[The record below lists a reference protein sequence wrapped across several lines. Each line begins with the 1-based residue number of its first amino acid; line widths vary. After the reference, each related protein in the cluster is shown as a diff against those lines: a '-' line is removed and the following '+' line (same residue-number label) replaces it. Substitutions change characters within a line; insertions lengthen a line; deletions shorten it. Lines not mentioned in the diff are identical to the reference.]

1 MNNFNIGLCFLN
13 IGEKYKQITYW
24 SRQNKISY
32 CNHHGYDFI
41 EDESVYNKDKPIP
54 WTKIPLLMKYI
65 NSYDYLVWVD
75 ADILIM
81 NKNIKI
87 EDFIKLYSD
96 RDIICGSDWRMI
108 NTGVMIIKC
117 SEFSKQFIPSI
128 ETNIYDP
135 TADKN
140 ERYLNWE
147 QGSFIN
153 LYDKNYM
160 NCVERILVTPPTD
173 MNSYWFNYFPGHFV
187 LHFAGVRGD
196 LLQYLIRD
204 YYPERLDSDSDESYN
219 GRMEWL
225 AGPVRQHLDNK
236 LKNEKE
242 NEIKHLYSYRAMLDQ
257 FKIYHYDIWKKIR
270 LGNNYDGGYVI
281 PDLPYSKLYSFGIS
295 NNMTFD
301 TNFVEKYKNSTAYL
315 FDPTI
320 NNLPSSYDY
329 DPSKIYFSKIGL
341 SSLNTETEI
350 NGMMCNVKTLN
361 DIVLN
366 ETENTMLLKI
376 DIEGDEF
383 DSLLNATDETL
394 NKFMCIVA
402 EFHWLRDE
410 DKKHKIECF
419 RKLNNLFYI
428 IHVHANNHSPI
439 TVKEDFYH
447 LPDVMEITF
456 IRKDLIDGEVV
467 LSKDKFPT
475 KLDFPN
481 HGMLSEIPLTFYPY
495 CKYYFSLTTIPS
507 RIDKLE
513 QVVNSL
519 IHQIIKPVKI
529 FIHIPKFYKRF
540 NCCIDESRMVDII
553 DSYKKKYNDMV
564 EFNIC
569 DNDYGPAT
577 KFIPMMKI
585 NNIDDDI
592 PIIVVDD
599 DITYDQNLSAVL
611 LKDSYR
617 YPNSCVTAFGITHS
631 AYLFDNAKWYCD
643 FNSQSLKPCGF
654 RDKYEGFIDAFEAFK
669 GTLLKKKLFKDDVSE
684 FPDDEYCFA
693 DDVWFSGHI
702 IKNGFNIFMSKYSL
716 KITYIQ
722 DHVDALSSN
731 LDIRNKRMHD
741 VATYFHTTYGIWRVN
756 A

>member
-1 MNNFNIGLCFLN
+1 MNKINIGLCFLN

-32 CNHHGYDFI
+32 CNYHGYDFI
-41 EDESVYNKDKPIP
+41 EDESVYNKNKPIP
-54 WTKIPLLMKYI
+54 WTKIPLLLKYI
-65 NSYDYLVWVD
+65 NNYDYIVWID

-87 EDFIKLYSD
+87 EDFINLYSHS
-96 RDIICGSDWRMI
+96 DIICGSDWRMI

-117 SEFSKQFIPSI
+117 SDFSKEFIASI
-128 ETNIYDP
+128 ETNVYDP
-135 TADKN
+135 NEDKN

-153 LYDKNYM
+153 LYDKNFM
-160 NCVERILVTPPTD
+160 DCVNHIVVTTSTD

-187 LHFAGVRGD
+187 LHFAGVRGE

-219 GRMEWL
+219 SRMEWL
-225 AGPVRQHLDNK
+225 AGPVREHLDNK

-242 NEIKHLYSYRAMLDQ
+242 NEVKHLYAYRAMLDQ

-270 LGNNYDGGYVI
+270 LGNNYDGGHVI

-295 NNMTFD
+295 YNMAFD
-301 TNFVEKYKNSTAYL
+301 KNFVEKYKNSTAYV
-315 FDPTI
+315 FDNTR
-320 NNLPSSYDY
+320 NNLPSYDY
-329 DPSKIYFSKIGL
+329 SKIYFSKTALGKQ
-341 SSLNTETEI
+341 NEI
-350 NGMMCNVKTLN
+350 DGDIKTLN

-376 DIEGDEF
+376 DIEGGEF

-394 NKFMCIVA
+394 NKFMCIVV
-402 EFHWLRDE
+402 EFHWLTNDD
-410 DKKHKIECF
+410 DKKRKIECF
-419 RKLNNLFYI
+419 KKLNNLFYI
-428 IHVHANNHSPI
+428 IHAHANNHSPVI
-439 TVKEDFYH
+439 VKEDFYH
-447 LPDVMEITF
+447 VPDVIEFTF
-456 IRKDLIDGEVV
+456 IRKDLMDGEIVI
-467 LSKDKFPT
+467 SRDQFPT

-481 HGMLSEIPLTFYPY
+481 HGLIPEIPLTFYPY

-513 QVVNSL
+513 DVVNSL
-519 IHQIIKPVKI
+519 VHQTIKPIKI

-553 DSYKKKYNDMV
+553 ENYKQKFNDIV

-577 KFIPMMKI
+577 KFIPMMKM
-585 NNIDDDI
+585 NNIDDNI
-592 PIIVVDD
+592 PIIILDD
-599 DITYDQNLSAVL
+599 DIVYDKNLSAIL

-617 YPNSCVTAFGITHS
+617 YPDSCVTAFGITHS

-643 FNSQSLKPCGF
+643 FNSQFLKPCGF
-654 RDKYEGFIDAFEAFK
+654 RDKREGFIDVFEAFK
-669 GTLLKKKLFKDDVSE
+669 GTLLKKKLFKDDLSY
-684 FPDDEYCFA
+684 FPEDEYCFA

-702 IKNGFNIFMSKYSL
+702 IKNGFNIFMSKYDL
-716 KITYIQ
+716 KTKYIQ
-722 DHVDALSSN
+722 DDVDALSAN
-731 LDIRNKRMHD
+731 LDIRNKRMKG
-741 VATYFHTTYGIWRVN
+741 VATYFHKTYGIWRFD